1 MKAQSEY
8 NTTNIME
15 NGYTDPNFKPQ
26 LRLAIKT
33 VQVTVHCVAV
43 MINEYEMLNGA
54 PRCNAIYTIFL
65 ASLNWAQG

>member
-15 NGYTDPNFKPQ
+15 NGYTDPNFQPQ

-43 MINEYEMLNGA
+43 MISEYEMLNA
-54 PRCNAIYTIFL
+54 PRCNVICTIFL
-65 ASLNWAQG
+65 TILNWAQD